1 MEILVQSCTFMKE
14 NYKSEIFE
22 AIHSSAKALYKIN
35 AIDDETMN
43 DFDDACL
50 KNNENGEQH
59 E

>member
-1 MEILVQSCTFMKE
+1 MTSKE
-14 NYKSEIFE
+14 YKSEAFE

-50 KNNENGEQH
+50 KNNQDKGDVLCKQ
-59 E
+59 